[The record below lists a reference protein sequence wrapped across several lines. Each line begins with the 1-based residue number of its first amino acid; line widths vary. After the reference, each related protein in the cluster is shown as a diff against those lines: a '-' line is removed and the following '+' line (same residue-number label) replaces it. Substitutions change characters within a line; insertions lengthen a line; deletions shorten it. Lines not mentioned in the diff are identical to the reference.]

1 MCMSVFLSQ
10 VTHASSVIV
19 RTDKSLADFRDLLA
33 AASSC
38 GITKVISREINE
50 REDEMF
56 LMFLMFLIKA
66 VK

>member
-1 MCMSVFLSQ
+1 MCISVFLSQ

-19 RTDKSLADFRDLLA
+19 RKNKSLADFRDLLA

-38 GITKVISREINE
+38 AITKVISREINE

-56 LMFLMFLIKA
+56 LIFLIKA

>member
-56 LMFLMFLIKA
+56 LIFLIKA

>member
-19 RTDKSLADFRDLLA
+19 RKNKSLADFRDLLA

-38 GITKVISREINE
+38 AITKVISREINE

-56 LMFLMFLIKA
+56 LIFLIKA

>member
-19 RTDKSLADFRDLLA
+19 RTDTSLADFRDLLA

-38 GITKVISREINE
+38 GAITKVISREINE
-50 REDEMF
+50 RDDE
-56 LMFLMFLIKA
+56 MFLMFLIKA

>member
-19 RTDKSLADFRDLLA
+19 RKNKSLADFRDLLA

-38 GITKVISREINE
+38 GAITKVISRESNE
-50 REDEMF
+50 RDGEI
-56 LMFLMFLIKA
+56 FLMFLIKA

>member
-1 MCMSVFLSQ
+1 MCISVFLSQ
-10 VTHASSVIV
+10 VTHASSEIV

-38 GITKVISREINE
+38 AITKVISRESNE

-56 LMFLMFLIKA
+56 LIFLIKA